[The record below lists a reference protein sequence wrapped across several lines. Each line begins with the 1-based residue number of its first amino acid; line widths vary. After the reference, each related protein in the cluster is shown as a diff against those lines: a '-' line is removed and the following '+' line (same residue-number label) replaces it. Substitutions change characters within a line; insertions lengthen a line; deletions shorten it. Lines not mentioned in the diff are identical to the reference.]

1 MSNYLSPESI
11 VSLENEALFLDLQK
25 MMDSQEFRL
34 NNLYWIENKDGEL
47 VRFQMNVAQKELYNN
62 LHLRN
67 EILKARQ
74 WGISTFVAMLILDT
88 CLFNNL
94 WSAGIV
100 DKTLEDAKLK
110 VDKIRLAFDKLDY
123 VPPNRTLKDLCIAEI
138 GRQIKA
144 ANPLKKKGVC
154 FLAWENGSN
163 IRASTSMRGG
173 TLQLLHVS
181 ELGHIA
187 SHNPQRAQE
196 IVSGCINTVPTNGFI
211 FKESTHEG
219 GKQGINYEGL
229 RAAMSNDKNKKLS
242 PLDFRFFFFTWWK
255 NPEYELDESYWDQ
268 EPTDN
273 DGIARRQ
280 RLTEYFQRLENQG
293 IELSS
298 RKKAWYEN
306 MEKTLNFSIKQEYP
320 STVEEAFE
328 QMADRSIYASE
339 LNVAIQQG
347 RVDAQF
353 EPDGLLPT
361 YVSWDLG
368 RRDLTTM
375 WLCQVSREG
384 KFYILDHYAQN
395 RQTVDHYIAV
405 ARDWEARYNI
415 KITRHIVPHDGN
427 VKGWDGVSFVDWME
441 RAGLSVI
448 TLKVTR
454 DVWAGINAARR
465 LIGHCFFHE
474 RCSASIRQ
482 GKDEWPSGMDALGKY
497 QTAPLGTNG
506 VMRAEPLHDIY
517 SHSADSFRYLAEA
530 KESGLLEEHGSV
542 GTSLQYGNNQT
553 QLGIGVEWLYQ

>member
-1 MSNYLSPESI
+1 MPFQFAKTVEEEVASY
-11 VSLENEALFLDLQK
+11 DLAD
-25 MMDSQEFRL
+25 MMDSQEWRL
-34 NNLYWIENKDGEL
+34 NHLYWIENKEGDL
-47 VRFQMNVAQKELYNN
+47 VRFRMNVAQKELYDNM
-62 LHLRN
+62 HLRN

-74 WGISTFVAMLILDT
+74 WGISSFVAILILDS

-110 VDKIRLAFDKLDY
+110 IDKIRLAYDKLDY
-123 VPPNRTLKDLCIAEI
+123 IPTNPTNEDLMMAEI
-138 GRQIKA
+138 GRGIKERT
-144 ANPLKKKGVC
+144 PLKKKGVC

-163 IRASTSMRGG
+163 VRASTSMRGG

-187 SHNPQRAQE
+187 SHNPQRAAE
-196 IVSGCINTVPTNGFI
+196 IVSGCINAVPTQGFI
-211 FKESTHEG
+211 IKESTHEG
-219 GKQGINYEGL
+219 GRQGINYEGL
-229 RAAMSNDKNKKLS
+229 RAAMSNGMEKKLS
-242 PLDFRFFFFTWWK
+242 PLEFRFFFFTWWK
-255 NPEYELDESYWDQ
+255 NPEYELEAHYWDDP
-268 EPTDN
+268 PTDN

-280 RLTEYFQRLENQG
+280 RLEEYFDRLKNQG

-320 STVEEAFE
+320 STVDEAFE

-375 WLCQVSREG
+375 WLTQVSREG
-384 KFYILDHYAQN
+384 KFYVLDHYAQN

-405 ARDWEARYNI
+405 VREWESRYNI
-415 KITRHIVPHDGN
+415 KITRHILPHDGN
-427 VKGWDGVSFVDWME
+427 VKGWDGVSFVDWLE
-441 RAGLSVI
+441 RAGLSVL

-465 LIGHCFFHE
+465 LIGHFIFHE
-474 RCSASIRQ
+474 HCSASIRQ

-497 QTAPLGTNG
+497 QTAPIGANG

-530 KESGLLEEHGSV
+530 KEAGLLEDSGGIGASASAAEP
-542 GTSLQYGNNQT
+542 

>member
-1 MSNYLSPESI
+1 MIPRQSSTVIDEEKAFGN
-11 VSLENEALFLDLQK
+11 VAD
-25 MMDSQEFRL
+25 MVRSQEWRL

-47 VRFQMNVAQKELYNN
+47 VRFRMNVAQRKLYENM
-62 LHLRN
+62 HSRN
-67 EILKARQ
+67 EVLKARQ
-74 WGISTFVAMLILDT
+74 WGISTFVAMLILDQ
-88 CLFNNL
+88 CLFNKL

-110 VDKIRLAFDKLDY
+110 VDKIRLAYERLDY
-123 VPPNRTLKDLCIAEI
+123 MPESPAEEDYGLAEV
-138 GRQIKA
+138 GRHIKKTT
-144 ANPLKKKGVC
+144 PLKKKGVC
-154 FLAWENGSN
+154 YLAWENGSN
-163 IRASTSMRGG
+163 VRASTSMRGG

-187 SHNPQRAQE
+187 SHNPQRAAE
-196 IVSGCINTVPTNGFI
+196 IVSGCINTVPTQGCI
-211 FKESTHEG
+211 IKESTHEG
-219 GKQGINYEGL
+219 GKQGINYDGL
-229 RAAMSNDKNKKLS
+229 RAAMSNEGRKKLS

-255 NPEYELDESYWDQ
+255 NPEYELDEHYWDD
-268 EPTDN
+268 EPKDN
-273 DGIARRQ
+273 DAIARRQ
-280 RLTEYFQRLENQG
+280 RLTEYFDRLANQG
-293 IELSS
+293 VELSS

-375 WLCQVSREG
+375 WLTQISREG
-384 KFYILDHYAQN
+384 KFYVLDHYAQN

-405 ARDWEARYNI
+405 VREWESRYNI
-415 KITRHIVPHDGN
+415 RITRHILPHDGN
-427 VKGWDGVSFVDWME
+427 VKGWDGVSFVDWLE
-441 RAGLSVI
+441 RAGLPVS

-465 LIGHCFFHE
+465 LIGHCIFHE
-474 RCSASIRQ
+474 NCSASIRQ

-497 QTAPLGTNG
+497 QTAPIGANG

-530 KESGLLEEHGSV
+530 KESGLLESCGATGVSSQFNAEPK
-542 GTSLQYGNNQT
+542 
-553 QLGIGVEWLYQ
+553 LGIGVEWLYQN